1 MNKVLNIEDT
11 YNSTSYNITNSE
23 VTVDEFYNN
32 IYNNWGSTKG
42 YEEVFAQ
49 GYDTGGNYHWHG
61 VYSGHH
67 VIKKQLGVENEQNTG
82 N

>member
-11 YNSTSYNITNSE
+11 YNITSYNITNSE

-32 IYNNWGSTKG
+32 IYNNWRSTKG